1 MREGGRLDHVCDRAG
16 PHAQDLE
23 ELGRDDGEFL
33 DDGFTDQDSVFGDT
47 EANFV
52 LSQMQNKF
60 TVSHANY
67 YATPHVDLDA
77 SAYRLVETLDLDVR
91 EGSEMAVNIEMY
103 KDYPSAASF
112 PEYDVGLPGYN
123 YHLVKKRLMSLSSPD
138 LCEVSESGSVLDR
151 IRHSRLWRWGRE
163 FRRR

>member
-1 MREGGRLDHVCDRAG
+1 MCDQAG
-16 PHAQDLE
+16 PHVQDLE
-23 ELGRDDGEFL
+23 EVGCDDGEFL

-60 TVSHANY
+60 TMSHANY
-67 YATPHVDLDA
+67 YATPHVGLDA

-91 EGSEMAVNIEMY
+91 DGSEMAVNIEKY

-112 PEYDVGLPGYN
+112 PEYDVGLPGTN
-123 YHLVKKRLMSLSSPD
+123 NQFIRRRLMSLSSPD
-138 LCEVSESGSVLDR
+138 ICEVSESGSVLDR

-163 FRRR
+163 FRRRR